1 MAACPSNIVFD
12 VGNVLIAWDPRHLY
26 RKIFADTAR
35 MEWFL
40 DHVFNATVNLECDR
54 GLPFADAVAML
65 TARHPAYEE
74 AIRAFDARWPEMVP
88 GPIDGTVALLAE
100 IRRLGIPDYAITNF
114 SREKFP
120 LAAARFDFLR
130 AFRLVVVSGEEGL
143 VKPDRA
149 IYELFLSRA
158 GLAAESCVFID
169 DSPANVAGARA
180 VGMHALQFR
189 DPATLRAELRALGFA
204 LQDTPR

>member
-1 MAACPSNIVFD
+1 MPGLPSNIVFD
-12 VGNVLIAWDPRHLY
+12 VGNVLLAWDPRHLY
-26 RKIFADTAR
+26 RKIFDDPAR

-40 DHVFNATVNLECDR
+40 AHVFNATVNLECDR
-54 GLPFADAVAML
+54 GLAFAEAVAML
-65 TARHPAYEE
+65 TARYPEHAE
-74 AIRAFDARWPEMVP
+74 AIRAFDTRWPEMVP
-88 GPIDGTVALLAE
+88 GPIDGTVALLEE

-120 LAAARFDFLR
+120 LAAARFAFLR
-130 AFRLVVVSGEEGL
+130 AFRMVVVSGEEGL

-158 GLAAESCVFID
+158 GLVAESCVFID

-189 DPATLRAELRALGFA
+189 DPETLRADLRALGFA
-204 LQDTPR
+204 L